1 MNELI
6 KTVLDHLLK
15 NDVLTFEEYNLLL
28 KNPKDAT
35 ASIIYYYDHVNDPVI
50 DQIINMNIDLF
61 LDNME

>member
-15 NDVLTFEEYNLLL
+15 NDVLTFEEYNALL

-35 ASIIYYYDHVNDPVI
+35 SSIIYYYDHVNDPVI
-50 DQIINMNIDLF
+50 DQIMNMNMDLF